1 MVCSPYVEGK
11 ESYIVIRLKFEY
23 VLFLV
28 GLLILA
34 LGINMMTTITSFGLS
49 PYDSL
54 FIALFQNFGISI
66 GFWMFAINF
75 TFVCIVFFMD
85 RSYITVGSLLVMI
98 LISVFV
104 DLIGSIGTLM
114 AGIRT
119 LPPLLTMALGNI
131 CIGSGIGL
139 YVCTQVCTAPQE
151 SFVLVM
157 SKRLKWTFRRT
168 EILLACLFLS
178 ASFLLDGPIY
188 YGTIVLSFTTG
199 YIIQAAINVG
209 NKLLQRVNGPK
220 EVQAA

>member
-1 MVCSPYVEGK
+1 M
-11 ESYIVIRLKFEY
+11 IRLKFEY
-23 VLFLV
+23 LLFIV

-54 FIALFQNFGISI
+54 FIALYQNFGISI
-66 GFWMFAINF
+66 GFWMFTINL

-85 RSYITVGSLLVMI
+85 RSYITVGAIVVMV

-104 DLIGSIGTLM
+104 DLIGSIDALM
-114 AGIRT
+114 AAIRS

-151 SFVLVM
+151 AFVLVM

-188 YGTIVLSFTTG
+188 YGTVVLSFTTG

-209 NKLLQRVNGPK
+209 NKMLRLVNQAK
-220 EVQAA
+220 EAQA

>member
-1 MVCSPYVEGK
+1 M
-11 ESYIVIRLKFEY
+11 IRLKFEY
-23 VLFLV
+23 LLFIV

-54 FIALFQNFGISI
+54 FIALYQNFGISI
-66 GFWMFAINF
+66 GFWMFAINL
-75 TFVCIVFFMD
+75 TFVIIVLFMD
-85 RSYITVGSLLVMI
+85 RSYITFGAILVML
-98 LISVFV
+98 LISIFV
-104 DLIGSIGTLM
+104 DLIGSIDALM
-114 AGIRT
+114 AAIRS

-151 SFVLVM
+151 AFVLVM

-168 EILLACLFLS
+168 EILLACMFLS

-188 YGTIVLSFTTG
+188 YGTVVLSFTTG

-209 NKLLQRVNGPK
+209 NKMLRLVNQTKGA
-220 EVQAA
+220 EA

>member
-1 MVCSPYVEGK
+1 MF
-11 ESYIVIRLKFEY
+11 RLKFEY
-23 VLFLV
+23 VLFIA

-75 TFVCIVFFMD
+75 TFVIIVFFMD
-85 RSYITVGSLLVMI
+85 RSYITVGAIVVMV

-104 DLIGSIGTLM
+104 DLIGSIDALM
-114 AGIRT
+114 AGIRS

-151 SFVLVM
+151 AFVLVM

-168 EILLACLFLS
+168 EILLACMFLS

-199 YIIQAAINVG
+199 YIIQFAINVG
-209 NKLLQRVNGPK
+209 NKMLTRVNAGR
-220 EVQAA
+220 EVQA

>member
-1 MVCSPYVEGK
+1 MV
-11 ESYIVIRLKFEY
+11 RLKFEY
-23 VLFLV
+23 LLFIV

-54 FIALFQNFGISI
+54 FIALYQNFGISI
-66 GFWMFAINF
+66 GFWMFAINL
-75 TFVCIVFFMD
+75 TFVIIVLFMD
-85 RSYITVGSLLVMI
+85 RSYITVGAILVMM
-98 LISVFV
+98 LISIFV
-104 DLIGSIGTLM
+104 DLIGSIDALM
-114 AGIRT
+114 AAIRS

-151 SFVLVM
+151 AFVLVM

-168 EILLACLFLS
+168 EILLACMFLS

-188 YGTIVLSFTTG
+188 YGTVVLSFTTG

-209 NKLLQRVNGPK
+209 NKMLRLVNQTKGA
-220 EVQAA
+220 EA

>member
-1 MVCSPYVEGK
+1 M
-11 ESYIVIRLKFEY
+11 IRLKFEY
-23 VLFLV
+23 LLFIV

-54 FIALFQNFGISI
+54 FIALYQNFGVSI
-66 GFWMFAINF
+66 GFWMFAINL
-75 TFVCIVFFMD
+75 TFVIIVLFMD
-85 RSYITVGSLLVMI
+85 RSYITFGAILVMV
-98 LISVFV
+98 LISLFV
-104 DLIGSIGTLM
+104 DLIGSIDPLM
-114 AGIRT
+114 AAIRS

-151 SFVLVM
+151 AFVLVM
-157 SKRLKWTFRRT
+157 SKRLKWTFRRA
-168 EILLACLFLS
+168 EILLACMFLS

-188 YGTIVLSFTTG
+188 YGTVVLSFTTG

-209 NKLLQRVNGPK
+209 NKMLRLVNQTKGA
-220 EVQAA
+220 EA

>member
-1 MVCSPYVEGK
+1 M
-11 ESYIVIRLKFEY
+11 IRLKFEY
-23 VLFLV
+23 LLFIV

-54 FIALFQNFGISI
+54 FIALYQNFGISI
-66 GFWMFAINF
+66 GFWMFAINL
-75 TFVCIVFFMD
+75 TFVIIVLFMD
-85 RSYITVGSLLVMI
+85 RSYISIGAILVMV
-98 LISVFV
+98 LISLFV
-104 DLIGSIGTLM
+104 DLIGSIDALM
-114 AGIRT
+114 AAIRS

-151 SFVLVM
+151 AFVLVM

-168 EILLACLFLS
+168 EILLACMFLS

-188 YGTIVLSFTTG
+188 YGTVVLSFTTG
-199 YIIQAAINVG
+199 YIIQAAINIG
-209 NKLLQRVNGPK
+209 NKMLRLVNQTKGA
-220 EVQAA
+220 EA

>member
-1 MVCSPYVEGK
+1 M
-11 ESYIVIRLKFEY
+11 IRLKFEY
-23 VLFLV
+23 LLFIV

-54 FIALFQNFGISI
+54 FIALYQNFGISI
-66 GFWMFAINF
+66 GFWMFAINL
-75 TFVCIVFFMD
+75 TFVIIVLFMD
-85 RSYITVGSLLVMI
+85 RSYITVGAILVMV
-98 LISVFV
+98 LISIFV
-104 DLIGSIGTLM
+104 DLIGSIDALM
-114 AGIRT
+114 AAIRS

-151 SFVLVM
+151 AFVLVM

-168 EILLACLFLS
+168 EILLACMFLS

-188 YGTIVLSFTTG
+188 YGTVVLSFTTG
-199 YIIQAAINVG
+199 YIIQAAINIG
-209 NKLLQRVNGPK
+209 NKMLRLVNQTKGA
-220 EVQAA
+220 EA

>member
-1 MVCSPYVEGK
+1 M
-11 ESYIVIRLKFEY
+11 IRLKFEY
-23 VLFLV
+23 LLFIV

-54 FIALFQNFGISI
+54 FIALYQNFGISI
-66 GFWMFAINF
+66 GFWMFAINL

-85 RSYITVGSLLVMI
+85 RSYITVGAIVVMV

-104 DLIGSIGTLM
+104 DLIGSIDALM
-114 AGIRT
+114 AAIRS

-151 SFVLVM
+151 AFVLVM

-188 YGTIVLSFTTG
+188 YGTVVLSFTTG

-209 NKLLQRVNGPK
+209 NKMLRLVNQAK
-220 EVQAA
+220 EAQA

>member
-1 MVCSPYVEGK
+1 M
-11 ESYIVIRLKFEY
+11 IRLKFEY
-23 VLFLV
+23 LLFIV

-54 FIALFQNFGISI
+54 FIALYQNFGISI
-66 GFWMFAINF
+66 GFWMFAINL
-75 TFVCIVFFMD
+75 TFVIIVLFMD
-85 RSYITVGSLLVMI
+85 RSYISVGAILVMV

-104 DLIGSIGTLM
+104 DLIGSIDGLM
-114 AGIRT
+114 AAIRS

-151 SFVLVM
+151 AFVLVM

-168 EILLACLFLS
+168 EILLACMFLS

-188 YGTIVLSFTTG
+188 YGTVVLSFTTG

-209 NKLLQRVNGPK
+209 NKMLRLVNQTKGA
-220 EVQAA
+220 EA

>member
-1 MVCSPYVEGK
+1 M
-11 ESYIVIRLKFEY
+11 IRLKFEY
-23 VLFLV
+23 LLFIA

-54 FIALFQNFGISI
+54 FIALYQNFGISI
-66 GFWMFAINF
+66 GFWMFAINL
-75 TFVCIVFFMD
+75 TFVVIVLFMD
-85 RSYITVGSLLVMI
+85 RSYITVGAILVMV
-98 LISVFV
+98 LISIFV
-104 DLIGSIGTLM
+104 DLIGSIDALM
-114 AGIRT
+114 AAIRS

-151 SFVLVM
+151 AFVLVM

-168 EILLACLFLS
+168 EILLACMFLS

-188 YGTIVLSFTTG
+188 YGTVVLSFTTG

-209 NKLLQRVNGPK
+209 NKMLRLANQTKGA
-220 EVQAA
+220 EA

>member
-1 MVCSPYVEGK
+1 MF
-11 ESYIVIRLKFEY
+11 RLKFEY
-23 VLFLV
+23 FLFLS

-54 FIALFQNFGISI
+54 FIALYQNFGISI
-66 GFWMFAINF
+66 GFWMFAINL
-75 TFVCIVFFMD
+75 TFVIIVLFMD
-85 RSYITVGSLLVMI
+85 RSYITFGAILVMV
-98 LISVFV
+98 LISIFV
-104 DLIGSIGTLM
+104 DLIGSIDALM
-114 AGIRT
+114 AAIRS

-151 SFVLVM
+151 AFVLVM

-168 EILLACLFLS
+168 EILLACMFLS

-188 YGTIVLSFTTG
+188 YGTVVLSFTTG

-209 NKLLQRVNGPK
+209 NKMLRLANQTK
-220 EVQAA
+220 ESKA

>member
-1 MVCSPYVEGK
+1 M
-11 ESYIVIRLKFEY
+11 IRLKFEHL
-23 VLFLV
+23 LFIV

-54 FIALFQNFGISI
+54 FIALYQNFGISI
-66 GFWMFAINF
+66 GFWMFAINL
-75 TFVCIVFFMD
+75 TFVIIVLFMD
-85 RSYITVGSLLVMI
+85 RSYISVGAILVMV

-104 DLIGSIGTLM
+104 DLIGSIDGLM
-114 AGIRT
+114 AAIRS

-151 SFVLVM
+151 AFVLVM

-168 EILLACLFLS
+168 EILLACMFLS

-188 YGTIVLSFTTG
+188 YGTVVLSFTTG

-209 NKLLQRVNGPK
+209 NKMLRLANQRKGA
-220 EVQAA
+220 EA

>member
-1 MVCSPYVEGK
+1 M
-11 ESYIVIRLKFEY
+11 IRLKFEY
-23 VLFLV
+23 LLFIV

-54 FIALFQNFGISI
+54 FIALYQNFGISI
-66 GFWMFAINF
+66 GFWMLAINL
-75 TFVCIVFFMD
+75 TFVIIVLFMD
-85 RSYITVGSLLVMI
+85 RSYITVGAILVML
-98 LISVFV
+98 LISLFV
-104 DLIGSIGTLM
+104 DLIGSIDALM
-114 AGIRT
+114 ATIRS

-151 SFVLVM
+151 AFVLVM

-168 EILLACLFLS
+168 EILLACMFLS

-188 YGTIVLSFTTG
+188 YGTVVLSFTTG

-209 NKLLQRVNGPK
+209 NKMLRLVNQTKGAEAK
-220 EVQAA
+220 

>member
-1 MVCSPYVEGK
+1 M
-11 ESYIVIRLKFEY
+11 IRLKFEY
-23 VLFLV
+23 LLFIV

-54 FIALFQNFGISI
+54 FIALYQNFGISI
-66 GFWMFAINF
+66 GFWMFAINL
-75 TFVCIVFFMD
+75 TFVIIVLFMD
-85 RSYITVGSLLVMI
+85 RSYISVGAILVMV
-98 LISVFV
+98 LISLFV
-104 DLIGSIGTLM
+104 DLIGSIDALM
-114 AGIRT
+114 AAIRS

-151 SFVLVM
+151 AFVLVM

-168 EILLACLFLS
+168 EILLACMFLS

-188 YGTIVLSFTTG
+188 YGTVVLSFTTG
-199 YIIQAAINVG
+199 YIIQAAINIG
-209 NKLLQRVNGPK
+209 NKMLRLVNQTKGA
-220 EVQAA
+220 EV

>member
-1 MVCSPYVEGK
+1 M
-11 ESYIVIRLKFEY
+11 IRLKFEY
-23 VLFLV
+23 LLFIV

-54 FIALFQNFGISI
+54 FIALYQNFGISI
-66 GFWMFAINF
+66 GFWMFAINL
-75 TFVCIVFFMD
+75 TFVVIVLFMD
-85 RSYITVGSLLVMI
+85 RSYITVGAILVMV
-98 LISVFV
+98 LISIFV
-104 DLIGSIGTLM
+104 DLIGSIDALM
-114 AGIRT
+114 AAIRS
-119 LPPLLTMALGNI
+119 LPPLLTMVLGNI

-151 SFVLVM
+151 AFVLVM

-168 EILLACLFLS
+168 EILLACMFLS

-188 YGTIVLSFTTG
+188 YGTVVLSFTTG

-209 NKLLQRVNGPK
+209 NKMLRLANQTKGA
-220 EVQAA
+220 EA

>member
-1 MVCSPYVEGK
+1 M
-11 ESYIVIRLKFEY
+11 IRLKFEY
-23 VLFLV
+23 LLFIV

-54 FIALFQNFGISI
+54 FIALYQNFGISI
-66 GFWMFAINF
+66 GFWMFAINL
-75 TFVCIVFFMD
+75 TFVVIVLFMD
-85 RSYITVGSLLVMI
+85 RSYITVGAILVMV
-98 LISVFV
+98 LISIFV
-104 DLIGSIGTLM
+104 DLIGSIDALM
-114 AGIRT
+114 AAIRS

-151 SFVLVM
+151 AFVLVM

-168 EILLACLFLS
+168 EILLACMFLS

-188 YGTIVLSFTTG
+188 YGTVVLSFTTG

-209 NKLLQRVNGPK
+209 NKMLRLVNQTKGA
-220 EVQAA
+220 EA

>member
-1 MVCSPYVEGK
+1 MF
-11 ESYIVIRLKFEY
+11 I
-23 VLFLV
+23 V

-54 FIALFQNFGISI
+54 FIALYQNFGISI
-66 GFWMFAINF
+66 GFWMFAINL
-75 TFVCIVFFMD
+75 TFVIIVLFMD
-85 RSYITVGSLLVMI
+85 RSYISIGAILVMV
-98 LISVFV
+98 LISLFV
-104 DLIGSIGTLM
+104 DLIGSIDALM
-114 AGIRT
+114 AAIRS

-151 SFVLVM
+151 AFVLVM

-168 EILLACLFLS
+168 EILLACMFLS

-188 YGTIVLSFTTG
+188 YGTVVLSFTTG
-199 YIIQAAINVG
+199 YIIQAAINIG
-209 NKLLQRVNGPK
+209 NKMLRLVNQTKGA
-220 EVQAA
+220 EA

>member
-1 MVCSPYVEGK
+1 M
-11 ESYIVIRLKFEY
+11 IRLKFEY
-23 VLFLV
+23 LLFIV

-54 FIALFQNFGISI
+54 FIALYQNFGVSI
-66 GFWMFAINF
+66 GFWMFAINL
-75 TFVCIVFFMD
+75 TFVIIVLFMD
-85 RSYITVGSLLVMI
+85 RSYITFGAILVMV
-98 LISVFV
+98 LISLFV
-104 DLIGSIGTLM
+104 DLIGSIDPLM
-114 AGIRT
+114 AAIRS

-151 SFVLVM
+151 AFVLVM

-168 EILLACLFLS
+168 EILLACMFLS

-188 YGTIVLSFTTG
+188 YGTVVLSFTTG

-209 NKLLQRVNGPK
+209 NKMLRLVNQTKGA
-220 EVQAA
+220 EV

>member
-1 MVCSPYVEGK
+1 M
-11 ESYIVIRLKFEY
+11 IRLKFEY
-23 VLFLV
+23 LLFIV

-54 FIALFQNFGISI
+54 FIALYQNFGISI
-66 GFWMFAINF
+66 GFWMFAINL
-75 TFVCIVFFMD
+75 TFVIIVLFMD
-85 RSYITVGSLLVMI
+85 RSYITVGAILVML
-98 LISVFV
+98 LISIFV
-104 DLIGSIGTLM
+104 DLIGSIDALM
-114 AGIRT
+114 AAIRS

-151 SFVLVM
+151 AFVLVM

-168 EILLACLFLS
+168 EILLACMFLS

-188 YGTIVLSFTTG
+188 YGTVVLSFTTG

-209 NKLLQRVNGPK
+209 NKILRLVNQTKGA
-220 EVQAA
+220 EA

>member
-1 MVCSPYVEGK
+1 
-11 ESYIVIRLKFEY
+11 VIRLKFEY
-23 VLFLV
+23 LLFIV

-54 FIALFQNFGISI
+54 FIALYQNFGISI
-66 GFWMFAINF
+66 GFWMFAINL
-75 TFVCIVFFMD
+75 TFVIIVLFMD
-85 RSYITVGSLLVMI
+85 RSYITVGAILVMV
-98 LISVFV
+98 LISLFV
-104 DLIGSIGTLM
+104 DLIGSIDALM
-114 AGIRT
+114 AAIRS

-151 SFVLVM
+151 AFVLVM

-168 EILLACLFLS
+168 EILLACMFLS

-188 YGTIVLSFTTG
+188 YGTVVLSFTTG
-199 YIIQAAINVG
+199 YIIQAAINLG
-209 NKLLQRVNGPK
+209 NKMLRLVNQTKGA
-220 EVQAA
+220 EA

>member
-1 MVCSPYVEGK
+1 M
-11 ESYIVIRLKFEY
+11 IRVKFEHL
-23 VLFLV
+23 LFIV

-54 FIALFQNFGISI
+54 FIALHQNFGISI
-66 GFWMFAINF
+66 GFWMFAINL
-75 TFVCIVFFMD
+75 TFVIIVLFMD
-85 RSYITVGSLLVMI
+85 RSYISVGAILVMV

-104 DLIGSIGTLM
+104 DLIGSIDGLM
-114 AGIRT
+114 AAIRS

-151 SFVLVM
+151 AFVLVM

-168 EILLACLFLS
+168 EILLACMFLS

-188 YGTIVLSFTTG
+188 YGTVVLSFTTG

-209 NKLLQRVNGPK
+209 NKMLRLANQRKGA
-220 EVQAA
+220 EA

>member
-1 MVCSPYVEGK
+1 MF
-11 ESYIVIRLKFEY
+11 I
-23 VLFLV
+23 V

-54 FIALFQNFGISI
+54 FIALYQNFGISI
-66 GFWMFAINF
+66 GFWMFAINL
-75 TFVCIVFFMD
+75 TFVIIVLFMD
-85 RSYITVGSLLVMI
+85 RSYISVGAILVMV

-104 DLIGSIGTLM
+104 DLIGSIDGLM
-114 AGIRT
+114 AAIRS

-151 SFVLVM
+151 AFVLVM

-168 EILLACLFLS
+168 EILLACMFLS

-188 YGTIVLSFTTG
+188 YGTVVLSFTTG

-209 NKLLQRVNGPK
+209 NKMLRLVNQTKGA
-220 EVQAA
+220 EA

>member
-1 MVCSPYVEGK
+1 MF
-11 ESYIVIRLKFEY
+11 I
-23 VLFLV
+23 V

-54 FIALFQNFGISI
+54 FIALYQNFGVSI
-66 GFWMFAINF
+66 GFWMFAINL
-75 TFVCIVFFMD
+75 TFVIIVLFMD
-85 RSYITVGSLLVMI
+85 RSYITFGAILVMV
-98 LISVFV
+98 LISLFV
-104 DLIGSIGTLM
+104 DMIGSIDALM
-114 AGIRT
+114 AAIRT

-151 SFVLVM
+151 AFVLVM

-168 EILLACLFLS
+168 EILLACMFLS

-188 YGTIVLSFTTG
+188 YGTVVLSFTTG

-209 NKLLQRVNGPK
+209 NKMLRLVNQTKGA
-220 EVQAA
+220 EA

>member
-1 MVCSPYVEGK
+1 M
-11 ESYIVIRLKFEY
+11 IRLKFEY
-23 VLFLV
+23 LLFIV

-54 FIALFQNFGISI
+54 FIALYQNFGISI
-66 GFWMFAINF
+66 GFWMFAINL
-75 TFVCIVFFMD
+75 TFVVIVLFMD
-85 RSYITVGSLLVMI
+85 RSYITVGAILVMV
-98 LISVFV
+98 LISLFV
-104 DLIGSIGTLM
+104 DLIGSIDALM
-114 AGIRT
+114 AAIRS

-151 SFVLVM
+151 AFVLVM

-168 EILLACLFLS
+168 EILLACMFLS

-188 YGTIVLSFTTG
+188 YGTVVLSFTTG
-199 YIIQAAINVG
+199 YIIQAAINLG
-209 NKLLQRVNGPK
+209 NKMLRLVNQTKGA
-220 EVQAA
+220 EA

>member
-1 MVCSPYVEGK
+1 M
-11 ESYIVIRLKFEY
+11 IRLKFEY
-23 VLFLV
+23 LLFIV

-54 FIALFQNFGISI
+54 FIALYQNFGISI
-66 GFWMFAINF
+66 GFWMFAINL
-75 TFVCIVFFMD
+75 TFVIIVLFMD
-85 RSYITVGSLLVMI
+85 RSYITVGAILVML
-98 LISVFV
+98 LISIFV
-104 DLIGSIGTLM
+104 DLIGSIDALM
-114 AGIRT
+114 AAIRS

-151 SFVLVM
+151 AFVLVM

-168 EILLACLFLS
+168 EILLACMFLS

-188 YGTIVLSFTTG
+188 YGTVVLSFTTG

-209 NKLLQRVNGPK
+209 NKMLRLVNQTKGA
-220 EVQAA
+220 EA

>member
-1 MVCSPYVEGK
+1 M
-11 ESYIVIRLKFEY
+11 IRLKFEY
-23 VLFLV
+23 LLFIV

-54 FIALFQNFGISI
+54 FIALYQNFGISI
-66 GFWMFAINF
+66 GFWMFAINL
-75 TFVCIVFFMD
+75 TFVIIVLFMD
-85 RSYITVGSLLVMI
+85 RSYITVGAILVML
-98 LISVFV
+98 LISLFV
-104 DLIGSIGTLM
+104 DLIGSIDALM
-114 AGIRT
+114 AAIRS

-151 SFVLVM
+151 AFVLVM

-168 EILLACLFLS
+168 EILLACMFLS

-188 YGTIVLSFTTG
+188 YGTVVLSFTTG

-209 NKLLQRVNGPK
+209 NKMLRLVNQTKGA
-220 EVQAA
+220 EA

>member
-1 MVCSPYVEGK
+1 M
-11 ESYIVIRLKFEY
+11 IRLKFEY
-23 VLFLV
+23 LLFIV

-54 FIALFQNFGISI
+54 FIALYQNFGISI
-66 GFWMFAINF
+66 GFWMFAINL
-75 TFVCIVFFMD
+75 TFVIIVLFMD
-85 RSYITVGSLLVMI
+85 RSYITVGAILVMM
-98 LISVFV
+98 LISIFV
-104 DLIGSIGTLM
+104 DLIGSIDALM
-114 AGIRT
+114 AAIRS

-151 SFVLVM
+151 AFVLVM

-168 EILLACLFLS
+168 EILLACMFLS

-188 YGTIVLSFTTG
+188 YGTVVLSFTTG

-209 NKLLQRVNGPK
+209 NKMLRLANQTK
-220 EVQAA
+220 EAKA

>member
-1 MVCSPYVEGK
+1 M
-11 ESYIVIRLKFEY
+11 IRLKFEY
-23 VLFLV
+23 LLFIV

-54 FIALFQNFGISI
+54 FIALYQNFGVSI
-66 GFWMFAINF
+66 GFWMFAINL
-75 TFVCIVFFMD
+75 TFVIIVLFMD
-85 RSYITVGSLLVMI
+85 RSYITFGAILVMV
-98 LISVFV
+98 LISLFV
-104 DLIGSIGTLM
+104 DLIGSIDVLM
-114 AGIRT
+114 AAIRS

-151 SFVLVM
+151 AFVLVM

-168 EILLACLFLS
+168 EILLACMFLS

-188 YGTIVLSFTTG
+188 YGTVVLSFTTG

-209 NKLLQRVNGPK
+209 NKMLRLVNQTKGA
-220 EVQAA
+220 EA

>member
-1 MVCSPYVEGK
+1 M
-11 ESYIVIRLKFEY
+11 IRLKFEY
-23 VLFLV
+23 LLFIA

-54 FIALFQNFGISI
+54 FIALYQNFGISI
-66 GFWMFAINF
+66 GFWMFAINL
-75 TFVCIVFFMD
+75 TFVIIVLFMD
-85 RSYITVGSLLVMI
+85 RSYITVGAILVMM
-98 LISVFV
+98 LISIFV
-104 DLIGSIGTLM
+104 DLIGSIDALM
-114 AGIRT
+114 AAIRS

-151 SFVLVM
+151 AFVLVM

-168 EILLACLFLS
+168 EILLACMFLS

-188 YGTIVLSFTTG
+188 YGTVVLSFTTG

-209 NKLLQRVNGPK
+209 NKMLRLVNQTKGA
-220 EVQAA
+220 EA